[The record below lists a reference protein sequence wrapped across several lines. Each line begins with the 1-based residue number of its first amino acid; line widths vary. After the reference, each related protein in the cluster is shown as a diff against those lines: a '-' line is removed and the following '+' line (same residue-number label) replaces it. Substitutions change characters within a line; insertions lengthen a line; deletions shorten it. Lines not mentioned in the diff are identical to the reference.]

1 MLRHAEESWCW
12 VKVRESIKSVEAN
25 IGRRIW
31 SGAFW
36 VGVHSESR
44 VVLPVLR
51 HGGQVSR
58 SKKTYELNN
67 SFICFYLVV

>member
-12 VKVRESIKSVEAN
+12 VEVRESVKSVEAN
-25 IGRRIW
+25 IGRRNW

-44 VVLPVLR
+44 GSPVFR
-51 HGGQVSR
+51 HSGQVSR
-58 SKKTYELNN
+58 SKKTYESNN